1 MIEVP
6 EGGLEVAYRR
16 PRAMVSGLEVTS
28 PKAIIRPRAM
38 VYSFY
43 LIQQTIYRVNR
54 KKSLITNLYIKKA
67 SKRPTGGRMLPIHFL
82 AARITALAALRSFTV
97 GLAVS
102 HLIFFSVA

>member
-1 MIEVP
+1 
-6 EGGLEVAYRR
+6 
-16 PRAMVSGLEVTS
+16 VSGLEVTYC

-43 LIQQTIYRVNR
+43 LIQQTIYRVDR
-54 KKSLITNLYIKKA
+54 KKSLITNLYSKKA

-82 AARITALAALRSFTV
+82 AARITALAALRSFAV

>member
-16 PRAMVSGLEVTS
+16 PRAMVSGLEVTYC

-43 LIQQTIYRVNR
+43 LIQQTIYRVDR
-54 KKSLITNLYIKKA
+54 KKSLLANLYSKKA
-67 SKRPTGGRMLPIHFL
+67 SKKAHWGQDARTPHSFLSREDHGLGRC
-82 AARITALAALRSFTV
+82 
-97 GLAVS
+97 
-102 HLIFFSVA
+102 